1 LAGLVR
7 HVSREARPVDR
18 GFAFGA
24 ALAREV
30 ARTVELYR
38 RLLQGMSLREAGSGV
53 RLPDEL
59 MDEVEGIALGA
70 GVNVFEL
77 LAVNARTELLAGG
90 CSVVARG
97 SSLAQTWDWHPEA
110 CPVVWTVVGDD
121 GWLCTITEAGMVGK
135 LGLNSRGVSCGFNY
149 LRSSVDGV
157 GGVPVHA
164 LARGVL
170 SCGSAAEARAVV
182 RAASASVAL
191 TVAAPDGLFCAEVS
205 PGGVRFVSAED
216 DGWLVHTNHFL
227 LPPVRGEDAQVEPGT
242 LARRSQLLRRM
253 RTGRSVV
260 EALAEA
266 PVCRHEDGEAWAER
280 RATLLAIWSEPGR
293 LRVASGLPCETAF
306 ADVALP

>member
-1 LAGLVR
+1 LAGLAR
-7 HVSREARPVDR
+7 HVSREPRALDR

-30 ARTVELYR
+30 GRTVALYR
-38 RLLQGMSLREAGSGV
+38 SLLQGMSLREAGSGV

-59 MDEVEGIALGA
+59 MDEVEGIASGA

-97 SSLAQTWDWHPEA
+97 SWLAQTWDWHPSA
-110 CPVVWTVVGDD
+110 SPVIWTVCVDG
-121 GWLCTITEAGMVGK
+121 GWLCTVTEAGMVGK
-135 LGLNSRGVSCGFNY
+135 LGLNSWGVSCGFNY
-149 LRSSVDGV
+149 LRSSVDGA
-157 GGVPVHA
+157 GGMPVHA
-164 LARGVL
+164 LARAVL
-170 SCGSAAEARAVV
+170 SCRSATSARACLG
-182 RAASASVAL
+182 AASASVAL

-205 PGGVRFVSAED
+205 PGGVRFVSPEP

-242 LARRSQLLRRM
+242 LARREQLLRRM
-253 RTGRSVV
+253 RAGWSVD

-280 RATLLAIWSEPGR
+280 RATLLAMWSEPGR

-306 ADVALP
+306 VDVALP

>member
-1 LAGLVR
+1 
-7 HVSREARPVDR
+7 VDR

-24 ALAREV
+24 ALPREI
-30 ARTVELYR
+30 AGTVELYR
-38 RLLQGMSLREAGSGV
+38 RLLQGMPLQEAGSGV
-53 RLPDEL
+53 RLPDAL
-59 MDEVEGIALGA
+59 MDEVEGIAAGA

-97 SSLAQTWDWHPEA
+97 SFLAQTWDWHPSA
-110 CPVVWTVVGDD
+110 VPVAWTVVRED

-135 LGLNSRGVSCGFNY
+135 LGLNSSGVSCGFNY

-170 SCGSAAEARAVV
+170 ECRSAAEARALLDG
-182 RAASASVAL
+182 ASASVAL

-205 PGGVRFVSAED
+205 PGGVRFVSAEA

-227 LPPVRGEDAQVEPGT
+227 LPPVRGKDAQVEPGT
-242 LARRSQLLRRM
+242 FARREQLLRRM
-253 RTGRSVV
+253 RAGWGVP
-260 EALAEA
+260 EALSEE
-266 PVCRHEDGEAWAER
+266 PVCRHEDGASWAER
-280 RATLLAIWSEPGR
+280 RATLLATWSEPGR
-293 LRVASGLPCETAF
+293 LRVASGLPCEAGF
-306 ADVALP
+306 EDVPLP

>member
-1 LAGLVR
+1 LAGLAR

-18 GFAFGA
+18 GFAFGT

-59 MDEVEGIALGA
+59 MDEVEGIASGA

-90 CSVVARG
+90 CSVVARR
-97 SSLAQTWDWHPEA
+97 SWLAQTWDWHPA
-110 CPVVWTVVGDD
+110 AAPVVWTVMFDD
-121 GWLCTITEAGMVGK
+121 GWLCTVTEAGMVGK
-135 LGLNSRGVSCGFNY
+135 LGLNSWGVSCGFNY

-164 LARGVL
+164 LARQVL
-170 SCGSAAEARAVV
+170 GCRGAAEARAVLS
-182 RAASASVAL
+182 AASASVAL

-205 PGGVRFVSAED
+205 PGGVRFVSPEP

-227 LPPVRGEDAQVEPGT
+227 FPPVRGKDAQREPET
-242 LARRSQLLRRM
+242 LARRSLLLSRM
-253 RTGRSVV
+253 RAGATVAD
-260 EALAEA
+260 ALAEP
-266 PVCRHEDGEAWAER
+266 PVYRCEHGETWAER
-280 RATLLAIWSEPGR
+280 RATLLAMWAEPGR
-293 LRVASGLPCETAF
+293 LRVAAGTPFEDVPLP
-306 ADVALP
+306 